1 MIPHGILKR
10 IVQINSTLK
19 RIFRKLPANG
29 YTTVITDNTNA
40 ERIEEK

>member
-10 IVQINSTLK
+10 IVQFSSMLK

-29 YTTVITDNTNA
+29 YITIITDKANA
-40 ERIEEK
+40 EMIEEK